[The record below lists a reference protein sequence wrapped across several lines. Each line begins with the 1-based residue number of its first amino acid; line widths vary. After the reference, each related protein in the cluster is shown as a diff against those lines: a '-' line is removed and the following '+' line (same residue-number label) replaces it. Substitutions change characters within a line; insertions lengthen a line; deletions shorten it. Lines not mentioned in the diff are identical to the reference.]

1 MELLTFA
8 PINNMVVSIGTMGFG
23 SMPHKERNIIT
34 PTISYVPKK
43 LDWENSLPIKV
54 SHKVALSFTPNPLF
68 QWYPQSKK
76 ILLNLSIII
85 VVVQVGAVKIYV
97 GAVEELGKKESLFR
111 RFLKKIHPVYDQTQG
126 SGAVFFLL
134 YR

>member
-1 MELLTFA
+1 
-8 PINNMVVSIGTMGFG
+8 
-23 SMPHKERNIIT
+23 
-34 PTISYVPKK
+34 
-43 LDWENSLPIKV
+43 
-54 SHKVALSFTPNPLF
+54 
-68 QWYPQSKK
+68 
-76 ILLNLSIII
+76 
-85 VVVQVGAVKIYV
+85 VKIYV